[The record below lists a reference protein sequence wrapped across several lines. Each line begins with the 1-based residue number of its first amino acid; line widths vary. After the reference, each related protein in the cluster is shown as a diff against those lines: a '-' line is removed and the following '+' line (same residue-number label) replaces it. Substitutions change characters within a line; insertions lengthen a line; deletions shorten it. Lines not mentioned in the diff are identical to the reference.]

1 MTLKSKS
8 RGPLRRR
15 EYDSSASAKAVIE
28 DMIDDCWRA
37 IRVAYL
43 LIWIM
48 AIAIIKRTK

>member
-15 EYDSSASAKAVIE
+15 EYDGSSDAKAVIE

-37 IRVAYL
+37 IRVAFL
-43 LIWIM
+43 LLGIM